1 MGATTLKRAAPP
13 PAAHPAPRLIPC
25 RVNVITESGHRH
37 SYIAL
42 HRSTCGAAIDAFEQ
56 FGFCKVSVRAAR

>member
-1 MGATTLKRAAPP
+1 MGAMTLKSTAA

-25 RVNVITESGHRH
+25 RVNVTTESGDRH

-42 HRSTCGAAIDAFEQ
+42 HRNTCGAAMDAFER